1 MISVTNGVSSGVT
14 RKIVKMAKKK
24 GDEKVNQA
32 PQSDNE
38 EQNLD
43 EEPDFEDPEGFV
55 DDIPDEGGHFSVKQ
69 VEPAICITHAF
80 SSFSLK
86 LCYFYQTYKTLLCV
100 KKFSAC

>member
-1 MISVTNGVSSGVT
+1 
-14 RKIVKMAKKK
+14 MAKKK

-55 DDIPDEGGHFSVKQ
+55 DDIPDEGGLFCAIQ
-69 VEPAICITHAF
+69 VGPAICVTHAF
-80 SSFSLK
+80 FSFLQK
-86 LCYFYQTYKTLLCV
+86 LCYFC
-100 KKFSAC
+100 